1 MEKHYEVLKNKYSL
15 PTFEELDNHY
25 ELAELEDKKHLLRNI
40 RGKMKER
47 FDAIISLLLDIL
59 EPDVDA
65 VSIHEAQVFSEM
77 ESKQILTLFEKLK
90 YFSRSSSVLFIDD
103 SEEKNADYIKQI
115 HEKYLILKPQ
125 IKQIIE
131 RIRDSWN
138 GLKKQENKEAYFG

>member
-1 MEKHYEVLKNKYSL
+1 
-15 PTFEELDNHY
+15 
-25 ELAELEDKKHLLRNI
+25 
-40 RGKMKER
+40 
-47 FDAIISLLLDIL
+47 
-59 EPDVDA
+59 
-65 VSIHEAQVFSEM
+65 M